1 VAVYTTC
8 SLAAQCRRGPRFRP
22 GAYRRFYVSY
32 KHQVDQNPDSVQ
44 GHAVDGLPQSLSTLP
59 DYVLYR
65 HAGLVFPGKCTR
77 RHRHKY

>member
-1 VAVYTTC
+1 MTGTESFELEK
-8 SLAAQCRRGPRFRP
+8 SLIPLFRT
-22 GAYRRFYVSY
+22 
-32 KHQVDQNPDSVQ
+32 
-44 GHAVDGLPQSLSTLP
+44 LSTLP